1 MYQTV
6 ISVIVPVY
14 KVEPYLRKCL
24 DSIVGQTYPNLEI
37 ILVDDE
43 SPDRCGEICDEYA
56 AKDPRV
62 RVIHQKKIGVSAARN
77 AGLDLA
83 GGDYLMFVDSDDWL
97 ERDACETVL
106 AIAQAQ
112 GADMVC
118 YGYNEVKPS
127 GVTPRLVCASSDVV
141 EKETFLKNI
150 IWGRSLI
157 RDYCWNKFVARKLYD
172 GIRFPKGRVY
182 EDVGTVYK
190 TVHRAEKIYM
200 TDQVLYNYLTRKGSI
215 TSTPFLMYQV
225 EDRIW
230 ILKERLAFLEAN
242 YPELADLQLF
252 MLIRE
257 LIVCRDRLEWRA
269 DKRAIN
275 EELKRTV
282 EAYRSRMPVMA
293 KFSKVIWVYCYC
305 PFLLTPFLRVRR
317 FMGKM

>member
-1 MYQTV
+1 MCQTN
-6 ISVIVPVY
+6 ISILVPVY

-24 DSIVGQTYPNLEI
+24 DSVVSQTYPNLEI
-37 ILVDDE
+37 ILVDDG

-62 RVIHQKKIGVSAARN
+62 RVIHQKNAGIAVARN
-77 AGLDLA
+77 VALDMA
-83 GGDYLMFVDSDDWL
+83 SGDYIMFVDSDDWL
-97 ERDACETVL
+97 EKNACETVL

-112 GADMVC
+112 QADMVC
-118 YGYNEVKPS
+118 FGYNEVKPS
-127 GVTPRLVCASSDVV
+127 GVTARPVCASSDVV
-141 EKETFLKNI
+141 EKEAFLKNI

-157 RDYCWNKFVARKLYD
+157 RDYCWNKFVARQLYE

-225 EDRIW
+225 EDRLFV
-230 ILKERLAFLEAN
+230 LKERLAFMEAN

-257 LIVCRDRLEWRA
+257 LLVCRDRLERKA
-269 DKRAIN
+269 DKRVIS
-275 EELKRTV
+275 EELAKIV
-282 EAYRSRMPVMA
+282 EAYQSRMPAMT
-293 KFSKVIWVYCYC
+293 KLSKVIWVYYYC
-305 PFLLTPFLRVRR
+305 PILLTPFLRVRR